1 MNNMTMITNGMHNDP
16 SASPLELMRL
26 RRDRIRERRLRKGA
40 VISGMTLNREVQDNL
55 IELFPAHPDLAM

>member
-16 SASPLELMRL
+16 SVSPMELMRL

-40 VISGMTLNREVQDNL
+40 VISEMTLNREVQDNL